1 MIFKVVLHRTVK
13 YLFNHKRTREV
24 MEREIIRILE
34 DPKTR
39 KLFKE
44 VAEKAIIEYTKNTRY
59 GI

>member
-39 KLFKE
+39 KLFE
-44 VAEKAIIEYTKNTRY
+44 DIAEKAILEYAKNTY
-59 GI
+59 GV

>member
-24 MEREIIRILE
+24 MEREIIKILE

-39 KLFKE
+39 KLFE
-44 VAEKAIIEYTKNTRY
+44 DIAEKAIIEYAKNTRY
-59 GI
+59 MV

>member
-34 DPKTR
+34 DPKIR
-39 KLFKE
+39 KLFEE
-44 VAEKAIIEYTKNTRY
+44 VAEKAIIEYAKNTRY

>member
-1 MIFKVVLHRTVK
+1 MMFKVVLHRTVK

-39 KLFKE
+39 KLFE
-44 VAEKAIIEYTKNTRY
+44 EIAEKAIISYAKQTY
-59 GI
+59 GV

>member
-1 MIFKVVLHRTVK
+1 MFKVVLHRTVK

-39 KLFKE
+39 KLFE
-44 VAEKAIIEYTKNTRY
+44 DIAEKAIIEYAKNTRY
-59 GI
+59 MV

>member
-39 KLFKE
+39 KLFEE
-44 VAEKAIIEYTKNTRY
+44 VAEKAIIEYAKNTRY

>member
-24 MEREIIRILE
+24 MEMEIIRILE

-39 KLFKE
+39 KLFEE
-44 VAEKAIIEYTKNTRY
+44 VVEKAILEYAKNTRY
-59 GI
+59 MV